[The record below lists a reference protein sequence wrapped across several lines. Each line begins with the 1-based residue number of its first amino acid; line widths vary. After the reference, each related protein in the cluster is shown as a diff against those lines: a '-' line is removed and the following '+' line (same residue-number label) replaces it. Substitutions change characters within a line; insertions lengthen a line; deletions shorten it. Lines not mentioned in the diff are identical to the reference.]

1 VTDLQPDL
9 RQRPSD
15 DRQATA
21 LPADLTARE
30 LGRWSWRQLT
40 SMRTALVLLLLLALA
55 AIPGSVIP
63 QENIDSLAVS
73 QWRDDHPRLAPIWDR
88 LDLFSVYGS
97 VWFSAIYILLM
108 VSLVGCI
115 IPRLFV
121 YARALRARPPRAPR
135 HLTRLQESTSDTT
148 DDAPEVVLARAA
160 DALRARRFRV
170 ARAEDSVDAERGYL
184 REAGNLVFHLAVIVV
199 LVGVAAGSLFGYK
212 GGVILLNGEDYGFS
226 NNLTQYDDFAPGAL
240 FDPDVM
246 EPFSFSITDFQ
257 VDWLTEGDR
266 AGMAREFVA
275 KLDYTTEPG
284 GEDKTYDLKVNH
296 PLSIGGTD
304 VFLIGHGYAPVITI
318 RDGEGNIA
326 KSGPVVFL
334 PTNAQTFESFGVV
347 KAPFAEPGQIGLEGA
362 FYPTFA
368 MGRDADGNL
377 TMPASVFGEALDPL
391 VSLSLWTG
399 DIGVDDGSAQS
410 VYVLDKAEATQVT
423 KPNGQPFRMDL
434 RPGETATLPDGLGT
448 VTFDGLQR
456 WNRIQVSRS
465 PGSLVALAGV
475 VVALIGLLG
484 SLFVR
489 PRRMWV
495 RARRQDDGTTVVEV
509 ARLDRSSGG
518 DPEDGA
524 TELADVVAALQGETA
539 AEARTEAHTEAHS
552 NREEQS

>member
-1 VTDLQPDL
+1 VTDLQ
-9 RQRPSD
+9 QRPSD

-21 LPADLTARE
+21 LPADLDTRGLAR
-30 LGRWSWRQLT
+30 WAWRQLT

-63 QENIDSLAVS
+63 QEDIDSLAVS

-97 VWFSAIYILLM
+97 VWFAAIYILLM

-121 YARALRARPPRAPR
+121 YARALRARPPKAPR
-135 HLTRLQESTSDTT
+135 HLTRLPQSTSYAT
-148 DDAPEVVLARAA
+148 DDDPDVVLTRAA
-160 DALRARRFRV
+160 DALRRKRFRV
-170 ARAEDSVDAERGYL
+170 ERADGADAVSAERGYL

-199 LVGVAAGSLFGYK
+199 LVGVAVGSLFGYK
-212 GGVILLNGEDYGFS
+212 GGVIMLNGEDYGFS

-257 VDWLTEGDR
+257 VDWLTEGQR

-275 KLDYTTEPG
+275 ELAYETEPG
-284 GEDKTYDLKVNH
+284 GETKDYDLKVNH

-318 RDGEGNIA
+318 RDGEGNIT

-347 KAPFAEPGQIGLEGA
+347 KAPFARPEQIGLEGT

-377 TMPASVFGEALDPL
+377 SMPASAWGDAFDPL
-391 VSLSLWTG
+391 ISMSLWTG
-399 DIGVDDGSAQS
+399 DLGVDDGSASS

-423 KPNGQPFRMDL
+423 KADGQPFRMDL
-434 RPGETATLPDGLGT
+434 RPGESVTLPDGLGT
-448 VTFDGLQR
+448 VSFDGLER
-456 WNRIQVSRS
+456 WNKIQISRS
-465 PGSLVALAGV
+465 PGKLVALTGV
-475 VVALIGLLG
+475 VLALVGLLG
-484 SLFVR
+484 SLFIR

-495 RARRQDDGTTVVEV
+495 RARRQDDGSTLVEV

-518 DPEDGA
+518 DPDDGA
-524 TELADVVAALQGETA
+524 AELAEIVEALKGPEK
-539 AEARTEAHTEAHS
+539 EMS
-552 NREEQS
+552 

>member
-1 VTDLQPDL
+1 MTDLQPDV
-9 RQRPSD
+9 RRRPSD
-15 DRQATA
+15 DRQATPLPNDLDARA
-21 LPADLTARE
+21 LA
-30 LGRWSWRQLT
+30 RWSWRQLT

-63 QENIDSLAVS
+63 QEDIDSLAVS

-135 HLTRLQESTSDTT
+135 HLTRLPESTSYTT
-148 DDAPEVVLARAA
+148 DEAPEAVLGRA
-160 DALRARRFRV
+160 DDVLRTRRFRV
-170 ARAEDSVDAERGYL
+170 ARGDDSVDSERGYL

-199 LVGVAAGSLFGYK
+199 LVGVAAGSLFGYR
-212 GGVILLNGEDYGFS
+212 GGVIMLNGEDYGFS

-246 EPFSFSITDFQ
+246 EPFSFSITDFE
-257 VDWLTEGDR
+257 VDWLTEGQR

-275 KLDYTTEPG
+275 KLAYETEPG
-284 GEDKTYDLKVNH
+284 GETQDYDLKVNH

-304 VFLIGHGYAPVITI
+304 IFLIGHGYAPVITI
-318 RDGEGNIA
+318 RDGEGNVT

-347 KAPFAEPGQIGLEGA
+347 KAPFAKPGQIGLEGT

-368 MGRDADGNL
+368 MGADADGNL
-377 TMPASVFGEALDPL
+377 TMPASLFGEALDPL
-391 VSLSLWTG
+391 ISMSLWTG

-410 VYVLDKAEATQVT
+410 VYVLDKAGATQVM
-423 KPNGQPFRMDL
+423 NDEGRPFRMDL
-434 RPGETATLPDGLGT
+434 RPGESVTLPDDLGT

-456 WNRIQVSRS
+456 WNKIQISRS
-465 PGSLVALAGV
+465 PGSLVALGGV

-495 RARRQDDGTTVVEV
+495 RARRQDDGTTLVEV

-524 TELADVVAALQGETA
+524 AELGDVVAALQETPHDNSDA
-539 AEARTEAHTEAHS
+539 KTDSTGKDDS
-552 NREEQS
+552 